1 MNIFFIFFEIKY
13 LKMVMQQMKYLGD
26 LKAECILDRE
36 NDKCNITLKW
46 KDETGD
52 IHEIPCYITN
62 SSYGTKD

>member
-1 MNIFFIFFEIKY
+1 MNIFFNDDEIKY
-13 LKMVMQQMKYLGD
+13 LKMVMQQMKYSGD
-26 LKAECILDRE
+26 EKVKCVLDRE

-46 KDETGD
+46 KDETGT